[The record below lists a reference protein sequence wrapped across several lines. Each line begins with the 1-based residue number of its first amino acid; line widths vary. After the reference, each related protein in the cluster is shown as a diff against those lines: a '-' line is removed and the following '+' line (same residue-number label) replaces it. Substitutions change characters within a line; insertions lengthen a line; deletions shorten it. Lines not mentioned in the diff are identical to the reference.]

1 MEGKLRYAAWGVG
14 FAGVLAL
21 VVLVKLSS
29 KPSKT
34 EVASIG
40 FESVACEDF
49 LGFGAEWDSRAYNE
63 HGVTEEDFELIA
75 DRIRWMRLPLVRTM
89 MQTRWCYS
97 GEGKFDW
104 ETRDMQS
111 LYRQLDLCQRENVTV
126 LLTDWGCE
134 PEWLRI
140 PGIKD
145 VADPKY
151 AEAIGT
157 YMDYLI
163 NQRRYTCIKY
173 FILVNEPNYEVR
185 SWDRW
190 RKGLENVAGALA
202 ARGLDERVTLMGPDH
217 SNADEWLQ
225 QAADQLSD
233 ILGAYDIHRYE
244 GDDVVRPG
252 LLEAYFRRQWE
263 YVRAKDPESDR
274 KPFVIGEAGLND
286 DADHPYGNRR
296 IDSFEYGLFMA
307 DYAVQAARSG
317 AAAVS
322 AWMLDDNSHPG
333 FYWGMWT
340 NKSKG
345 LKLRPWF
352 SAWSLLSK
360 YFPKGCTIHRMD
372 QPSSDWRLL
381 VADASLGSGRRGW
394 SICLVNRGRKLVEI
408 KIKFPGGGKQMLKR
422 FVYSCDSASG
432 VDGYPSPTWTGEV
445 DLDQELSIECPP
457 EAVVVESTLPY

>member
-1 MEGKLRYAAWGVG
+1 MAWGVG
-14 FAGVLAL
+14 LAGVLAL
-21 VVLVKLSS
+21 AALVRLSS
-29 KPSKT
+29 RPSKT

-40 FESVACEDF
+40 FESVACGNF
-49 LGFGAEWDSRAYNE
+49 LGFGAEWDSRGYNE
-63 HGVTEEDFELIA
+63 HGVTDEDFRLIA

-89 MQTRWCYS
+89 MQTKWCYL
-97 GEGKFDW
+97 GEGLFDW
-104 ETRDMQS
+104 ETLDMQG
-111 LYRQLDLCQRENVTV
+111 LYRHLDLCQRENVTV
-126 LLTDWGCE
+126 LLSDWGCE

-140 PGIKD
+140 PGTRD

-163 NQRRYTCIKY
+163 NQRRYSCIKY

-190 RKGLENVAGALA
+190 RKGLENVAEAFA
-202 ARGLDERVTLMGPDH
+202 ARGLDEEVTLMGPDH

-225 QAADQLSD
+225 QAADQLKD

-244 GDDVVRPG
+244 GDEVVRPG

-263 YVRAKDPESDR
+263 YVRAKDPGSDQ
-274 KPFVIGEAGLND
+274 KPFVVGEAGLND

-307 DYAVQAARSG
+307 DYAVQAARAG
-317 AAAVS
+317 AAGVS

-352 SAWSLLSK
+352 SAWSLLSR
-360 YFPKGCTIHRMD
+360 YFPKGCTVHRMY
-372 QPSSDWRLL
+372 QPSSDYRML
-381 VADASLGSGRRGW
+381 VADAPLGSGRRAW
-394 SICLVNRGRKLVEI
+394 SICLVNRGAKAVEI
-408 KIKFPGGGKQMLKR
+408 RIKLPGGDKQMVKR
-422 FVYSCDSASG
+422 FVYSRDSVG
-432 VDGYPSPTWTGEV
+432 GMDGYPSPAWTGEV
-445 DLDQELSIECPP
+445 DLGQELHIECPP
-457 EAVVVESTLPY
+457 EAVVVESSLPY